1 MMQRIEYRVA
11 TIEDIPMIREFR
23 ITQLSRGGTVEVP
36 DITAEL
42 NAFFEERFRS
52 DAIYQVFACKDDEVI
67 ATGAVLFYAY
77 PPSHVNR
84 SGMIAYISNMFTK
97 PEYRKQGIASE
108 ILRRLEE
115 EARRRGVTTA
125 KLGATPMGKSIY
137 EHAGYTDD
145 DLHILIKKL

>member
-1 MMQRIEYRVA
+1 MQEILYRAA
-11 TIEDIPMIREFR
+11 TVEDIPVIRDFR
-23 ITQLSRGGTVEVP
+23 ITQLSRGGTVDVP

-42 NAFFEERFRS
+42 NGFFEERFRTDS
-52 DAIYQVFACKDDEVI
+52 IHQIFACKGDEII

-97 PEYRKQGIASE
+97 PEYRKQGIASH
-108 ILRRLEE
+108 ILELLEA
-115 EARRRGVTTA
+115 EARRRGVLQA

-137 EHAGYTDD
+137 VHAGYTDD
-145 DLHILIKKL
+145 DLHTLVKKL